1 MARAIWS
8 GAINFGLV
16 TIPVKLMT
24 AVRDKSIHFNLLH
37 EKDMGRVHNERVC
50 AHCGKKPEWNDVVR
64 GYQVEKDHYVVVT
77 DEDLKN
83 ANPEATQSV
92 DIVAFAS
99 SDEIDPIY
107 YDMPYYLEPEKRGRR
122 AYALL
127 REALKQSNRVGIAR
141 VVIRTKEHLA
151 ALKPQGDALVLEL
164 MHWADEVVPASDLEL
179 PASKSDD
186 VRAPEMKAALMLI
199 DGMTQKFDAT
209 AFHDRYRNEL
219 IELIELGERR
229 AEGKTPVTH
238 AATKAPETADVVDLA
253 EVLQRSLEAH
263 AHGVGRAGKGGAAND
278 HEPHVV
284 RPAKKKKRAEAEAVG
299 ARRSGGKPASSSRRR
314 SA

>member
-24 AVRDKSIHFNLLH
+24 AVRDNGIHFNLLH

-50 AHCGKKPEWNDVVR
+50 AHCNEKLEWNDVVR

-77 DEDLKN
+77 DADLKK

-99 SDEIDPIY
+99 LDEIDPIY
-107 YDMPYYLEPEKRGRR
+107 YDTPYYLEPEKRGRH

-127 REALKQSNRVGIAR
+127 REALKTSNRVGIAR

-151 ALKPQGDALVLEL
+151 ALKPQGDALLLEL

-179 PASKSDD
+179 PASKGD
-186 VRAPEMKAALMLI
+186 VRAPAMKAALMLI

-209 AFHDRYRNEL
+209 AFHDRYRDEL
-219 IELIELGERR
+219 LELVERR
-229 AEGKTPVTH
+229 AEGTERDLPAH
-238 AATKAPETADVVDLA
+238 AATKPQIAGVVDLA

-263 AHGVGRAGKGGAAND
+263 AHGVGVGRAGKSGAAND
-278 HEPHVV
+278 DAPHAA
-284 RPAKKKKRAEAEAVG
+284 RATKAKKRASASGAG
-299 ARRSGGKPASSSRRR
+299 ARRSSGKTASSTRRR

>member
-24 AVRDKSIHFNLLH
+24 AVRDKTLHFNLLH
-37 EKDMGRVHNERVC
+37 EKDLGRVHNERVC
-50 AHCGKKPEWNDVVR
+50 AHCGKKLEWTDVVR
-64 GYQVEKDHYVVVT
+64 GYPVEKDHYVVVS
-77 DEDLKN
+77 DDDLKK

-99 SDEIDPIY
+99 LEEIDPIY
-107 YDMPYYLEPEKRGRR
+107 YDTPYYLEPEKRGRH

-127 REALKQSNRVGIAR
+127 RAALEKSKRVGIAR

-164 MHWADEVVPASDLEL
+164 MHWADEVVPVTDLEL
-179 PASKSDD
+179 PAGKADD

-199 DGMTQKFDAT
+199 DGMTQKFDA
-209 AFHDRYRNEL
+209 AAYHDRYREDLLEL
-219 IELIELGERR
+219 VEKR
-229 AEGKTPVTH
+229 AEGEEPPVTH
-238 AATKAPETADVVDLA
+238 AAKPKATNVVDLA
-253 EVLQRSLEAH
+253 DVLQRSLEAH
-263 AHGVGRAGKGGAAND
+263 AGGAHARGRHESAND
-278 HEPHVV
+278 TGPREAKPRKRAPR
-284 RPAKKKKRAEAEAVG
+284 RPAAKKAHHAP
-299 ARRSGGKPASSSRRR
+299 RRK